1 MNILTNSHIFSNLV
15 LSIAGVLVF
24 LKYFK
29 AQTLQ
34 SRLLWGI
41 FLLSISMNA
50 GVELLVFAGVEKL
63 ENIHTITQ
71 TVEMTLGAICLVVAS
86 FSLILRYAT
95 SNLMVIVTLTL
106 GLILFLSITLYNV
119 PFVGLII
126 QPFCIIVTLCIAC
139 LGLAYRHKS
148 ALWVVFSM
156 TLLAVSAKSHA
167 IPLPMHPL
175 DLNHYIMVLA
185 IICVGRAV
193 QDQYKILF

>member
-41 FLLSISMNA
+41 FLLSISINAVVELFVIA
-50 GVELLVFAGVEKL
+50 GVRQLQTV
-63 ENIHTITQ
+63 NIITQ
-71 TVEMTLGAICLVVAS
+71 AAGTTLGAICLVVAS
-86 FSLILRYAT
+86 FSLILKYRP
-95 SNLMVIVTLTL
+95 SVMVMISTLALGVT
-106 GLILFLSITLYNV
+106 LFLSILIYKV
-119 PFVGLII
+119 PYVGLII
-126 QPFCIIVTLCIAC
+126 QPFCIIVTLCISC
-139 LGLAYRHKS
+139 LGLAYRQKS
-148 ALWVVFSM
+148 ALWVVLAM
-156 TLLAVSAKSHA
+156 TLLAVSAKSQS

-175 DLNHYIMVLA
+175 DLNHYIVVLA

>member
-29 AQTLQ
+29 AQTIQ

-41 FLLSISMNA
+41 FLLSISINA
-50 GVELLVFAGVEKL
+50 AVELLVFAGVENL
-63 ENIHTITQ
+63 EMIQIITRAA
-71 TVEMTLGAICLVVAS
+71 EMTLGAICMVVAS
-86 FSLILRYAT
+86 FGLILKYT
-95 SNLMVIVTLTL
+95 PSIMVMISTFVLGVT
-106 GLILFLSITLYNV
+106 LFLSILIYKV
-119 PFVGLII
+119 PFLGLIV
-126 QPFCIIVTLCIAC
+126 QPFCIIVTLCISC
-139 LGLAYRHKS
+139 LGLAYRQKS
-148 ALWVVFSM
+148 ALWVVLAM
-156 TLLAVSAKSHA
+156 TLLAVSAKSKS

-175 DLNHYIMVLA
+175 DLNHYIVVLA